1 MKRFLLWLVG
11 VVLGVG
17 IFLGAV
23 MGVSYA
29 FTTEGG
35 CPDST
40 AQFGTE
46 ALEPNGWCWQVP
58 LIGGKLDKVFASP
71 ATLTVQKLGTL
82 YTAHPAITLPDW
94 ASYTTLTIQNAY
106 GSIVFVGSV
115 SDYQS
120 FLFPANGEYKAELSV
135 WRGPEGGMATQFE
148 GGSTGSV
155 RKNLGLEKPA
165 KPTGWYRYAFRF
177 TLQASAEVELSAE
190 RAEQGGIVG
199 LRISGMT
206 GDAAPTVETDLGN
219 VQCVRAA
226 DGWRAYIP
234 AAYNAS
240 SGGHE
245 VNITVNGETITR
257 SIIVLPKDFGTVD
270 VEPEPDAS
278 DAANTQFRNAV
289 WGLYEAPAREK
300 MWQGGFVNPVESYT
314 TLVDYGQVRVVNGRQ
329 SSRSNST
336 KLYTIPGEPC
346 RAPANGV
353 VVLAEELALTGNT
366 VVIDHGCGMRSYLY
380 GLQTLSVSAGQTVEK
395 GQAVGVLGE
404 ELTACGTISEL
415 SRRISVI
422 RSRNISMSC
431 VFQNLAGLQNRYPQ
445 NQWQEILGNCDVQFF
460 LGCTDQLTAEYV
472 SQRTGIAS
480 VAVSSTSKALSTL
493 RVSDYTPQYRESS
506 GVGKR
511 PVLTPDEVLR
521 LPVDEALVILRGH
534 KVLKVHKM
542 DYSLHPAYKHLRE
555 CKASAHIPE
564 WRKALP
570 ETLKIFP
577 EETANPPRHHL
588 SAVAVLP
595 NQKRWLPP
603 TKNPS

>member
-1 MKRFLLWLVG
+1 M
-11 VVLGVG
+11 
-17 IFLGAV
+17 
-23 MGVSYA
+23 
-29 FTTEGG
+29 
-35 CPDST
+35 
-40 AQFGTE
+40 
-46 ALEPNGWCWQVP
+46 
-58 LIGGKLDKVFASP
+58 FASP
-71 ATLTVQKLGTL
+71 ATLAVQKLGTL

-115 SDYQS
+115 SDYQN
-120 FLFPANGEYKAELSV
+120 FLFPANGEYKAELSI
-135 WRGPEGGMATQFE
+135 WRVPEGGMATQFE

-190 RAEQGGIVG
+190 RVEQGGIVG

-289 WGLYEAPAREK
+289 WGLYEAPARKK

-314 TLVDYGQVRVVNGRQ
+314 TLVDYGQVRVVNGQ
-329 SSRSNST
+329 QGSRSNST

-353 VVLAEELALTGNT
+353 VVLAAELALTGNT

-380 GLQTLSVSAGQTVEK
+380 GLQTLSVSAGQSVEK

-404 ELTACGTISEL
+404 ELTMDFKLGSK
-415 SRRISVI
+415 SV
-422 RSRNISMSC
+422 NPWML
-431 VFQNLAGLQNRYPQ
+431 FQTSGGLFWKEN
-445 NQWQEILGNCDVQFF
+445 
-460 LGCTDQLTAEYV
+460 
-472 SQRTGIAS
+472 S
-480 VAVSSTSKALSTL
+480 
-493 RVSDYTPQYRESS
+493 
-506 GVGKR
+506 
-511 PVLTPDEVLR
+511 
-521 LPVDEALVILRGH
+521 
-534 KVLKVHKM
+534 
-542 DYSLHPAYKHLRE
+542 
-555 CKASAHIPE
+555 
-564 WRKALP
+564 
-570 ETLKIFP
+570 
-577 EETANPPRHHL
+577 
-588 SAVAVLP
+588 
-595 NQKRWLPP
+595 
-603 TKNPS
+603 

>member
-1 MKRFLLWLVG
+1 MKRFLLWLISVALG
-11 VVLGVG
+11 VVVL
-17 IFLGAV
+17 LAAV

-35 CPDST
+35 CPDGA
-40 AQFGTE
+40 AQFGGQ
-46 ALEPNGWCWQVP
+46 ALEANGSCWQVP
-58 LIGGKLDKVFASP
+58 LLGGQLDKVFASP
-71 ATLTVQKLGTL
+71 ATLSVQKLGVL
-82 YTAHPAITLPDW
+82 YTAHPELTVPDW
-94 ASYTTLTIQNAY
+94 TGYTALTIQNAAGDVLFA
-106 GSIVFVGSV
+106 GSAGE
-115 SDYQS
+115 YQN
-120 FLFPANGEYKAELSV
+120 FLFPANGEYKAELTA
-135 WRGPEGGMATQFE
+135 WRVPKGGVITQFE
-148 GGSTGSV
+148 GGSTGQL
-155 RKNLGLEKPA
+155 RKNLGLERPA
-165 KPTGWYRYAFRF
+165 KPTGWYRYSFRF

-190 RAEQGGIVG
+190 RVEQGGIVG

-353 VVLAEELALTGNT
+353 VVLAAELALTGNT

-404 ELTACGTISEL
+404 ELTMDFKLGSK
-415 SRRISVI
+415 SV
-422 RSRNISMSC
+422 NPWML
-431 VFQNLAGLQNRYPQ
+431 FQTSGGLFWKEN
-445 NQWQEILGNCDVQFF
+445 
-460 LGCTDQLTAEYV
+460 
-472 SQRTGIAS
+472 S
-480 VAVSSTSKALSTL
+480 
-493 RVSDYTPQYRESS
+493 
-506 GVGKR
+506 
-511 PVLTPDEVLR
+511 
-521 LPVDEALVILRGH
+521 
-534 KVLKVHKM
+534 
-542 DYSLHPAYKHLRE
+542 
-555 CKASAHIPE
+555 
-564 WRKALP
+564 
-570 ETLKIFP
+570 
-577 EETANPPRHHL
+577 
-588 SAVAVLP
+588 
-595 NQKRWLPP
+595 
-603 TKNPS
+603 

>member
-1 MKRFLLWLVG
+1 MKRFLLWLISVALG
-11 VVLGVG
+11 VVVL
-17 IFLGAV
+17 LAAV

-35 CPDST
+35 CPDGA
-40 AQFGTE
+40 AQFGGQ
-46 ALEPNGWCWQVP
+46 ALEPNGSCWQVP
-58 LIGGKLDKVFASP
+58 LLGGQLDKVFASP
-71 ATLTVQKLGTL
+71 ATLTVQKLGVL
-82 YTAHPAITLPDW
+82 YTAHPELALPDW
-94 ASYTTLTIQNAY
+94 TGYTALTIQNAAGDVLFA
-106 GSIVFVGSV
+106 GSAGE
-115 SDYQS
+115 YQN
-120 FLFPANGEYKAELSV
+120 FLFPANGEYKAELTA
-135 WRGPEGGMATQFE
+135 WRVPKGGVITQFE
-148 GGSTGSV
+148 GGSTGQL
-155 RKNLGLEKPA
+155 RKNLGLERPA
-165 KPTGWYRYAFRF
+165 KPTGWYRYSFRF

-329 SSRSNST
+329 GSRSNST

-346 RAPANGV
+346 HAPANGV
-353 VVLAEELALTGNT
+353 VVLAAELALTGNT

-380 GLQTLSVSAGQTVEK
+380 GLQTLSVSAGQSVEK

-404 ELTACGTISEL
+404 ELTMDFKLGSK
-415 SRRISVI
+415 SV
-422 RSRNISMSC
+422 NPWML
-431 VFQNLAGLQNRYPQ
+431 FQTSGGLFWKEN
-445 NQWQEILGNCDVQFF
+445 
-460 LGCTDQLTAEYV
+460 
-472 SQRTGIAS
+472 S
-480 VAVSSTSKALSTL
+480 
-493 RVSDYTPQYRESS
+493 
-506 GVGKR
+506 
-511 PVLTPDEVLR
+511 
-521 LPVDEALVILRGH
+521 
-534 KVLKVHKM
+534 
-542 DYSLHPAYKHLRE
+542 
-555 CKASAHIPE
+555 
-564 WRKALP
+564 
-570 ETLKIFP
+570 
-577 EETANPPRHHL
+577 
-588 SAVAVLP
+588 
-595 NQKRWLPP
+595 
-603 TKNPS
+603 

>member
-1 MKRFLLWLVG
+1 MKRFLLWLISVALG
-11 VVLGVG
+11 VVVL
-17 IFLGAV
+17 LAAV

-35 CPDST
+35 CPDGA
-40 AQFGTE
+40 AQFGGQ
-46 ALEPNGWCWQVP
+46 ALEPNGSCWQVP
-58 LIGGKLDKVFASP
+58 LLGGQLDKVFASP
-71 ATLTVQKLGTL
+71 ATLTVQKLGVL
-82 YTAHPAITLPDW
+82 YTAHPELSLPDW
-94 ASYTTLTIQNAY
+94 TCYTALTIQNAAGDVLFA
-106 GSIVFVGSV
+106 GSAGE
-115 SDYQS
+115 YQN
-120 FLFPANGEYKAELSV
+120 FLFPANGEYKAELTA
-135 WRGPEGGMATQFE
+135 WRVPKGGVITQFE
-148 GGSTGSV
+148 GGSTGQL
-155 RKNLGLEKPA
+155 RKNLGLERPA
-165 KPTGWYRYAFRF
+165 KPTGWYRYSFRF

-190 RAEQGGIVG
+190 RVEQGGIVG

-346 RAPANGV
+346 RATANGV
-353 VVLAEELALTGNT
+353 VVLAAELALTGNT

-404 ELTACGTISEL
+404 ELTMDFKLGSK
-415 SRRISVI
+415 SV
-422 RSRNISMSC
+422 NPWML
-431 VFQNLAGLQNRYPQ
+431 FQTSGGLFWKEN
-445 NQWQEILGNCDVQFF
+445 
-460 LGCTDQLTAEYV
+460 
-472 SQRTGIAS
+472 S
-480 VAVSSTSKALSTL
+480 
-493 RVSDYTPQYRESS
+493 
-506 GVGKR
+506 
-511 PVLTPDEVLR
+511 
-521 LPVDEALVILRGH
+521 
-534 KVLKVHKM
+534 
-542 DYSLHPAYKHLRE
+542 
-555 CKASAHIPE
+555 
-564 WRKALP
+564 
-570 ETLKIFP
+570 
-577 EETANPPRHHL
+577 
-588 SAVAVLP
+588 
-595 NQKRWLPP
+595 
-603 TKNPS
+603 

>member
-94 ASYTTLTIQNAY
+94 ASYTTLTIQNTY

-120 FLFPANGEYKAELSV
+120 FLFPTNGEYKAELSV
-135 WRGPEGGMATQFE
+135 WRVPEGGMATQFE
-148 GGSTGSV
+148 GGSTGAV
-155 RKNLGLEKPA
+155 RRNLGMEKPA

-190 RAEQGGIVG
+190 RVEQGGIVG

-206 GDAAPTVETDLGN
+206 GEAAPTVETDLGN

-314 TLVDYGQVRVVNGRQ
+314 TLVDYGQVRVANGQ
-329 SSRSNST
+329 QGSRSNST

-346 RAPANGV
+346 RATANGV
-353 VVLAEELALTGNT
+353 VVLAAELALTGNT

-404 ELTACGTISEL
+404 ELTMDFKLGSK
-415 SRRISVI
+415 SV
-422 RSRNISMSC
+422 NPWML
-431 VFQNLAGLQNRYPQ
+431 FQTSGGLFWKEN
-445 NQWQEILGNCDVQFF
+445 
-460 LGCTDQLTAEYV
+460 
-472 SQRTGIAS
+472 S
-480 VAVSSTSKALSTL
+480 
-493 RVSDYTPQYRESS
+493 
-506 GVGKR
+506 
-511 PVLTPDEVLR
+511 
-521 LPVDEALVILRGH
+521 
-534 KVLKVHKM
+534 
-542 DYSLHPAYKHLRE
+542 
-555 CKASAHIPE
+555 
-564 WRKALP
+564 
-570 ETLKIFP
+570 
-577 EETANPPRHHL
+577 
-588 SAVAVLP
+588 
-595 NQKRWLPP
+595 
-603 TKNPS
+603 